1 MGLTF
6 QGYER
11 KDGSVGIRNYVLL
24 LSMVHCS
31 NTVTQQI
38 AWHTGAHAITHDFGC
53 VEFADQH
60 ARTRLALLSAAMN
73 PNVYAVVLVGLG
85 CEQTDHISLMDE
97 IAKSGKPVS
106 YVGIQESGGSKEAVE
121 KGMRLVEA
129 YQKEARSQVRKSFP
143 ISKLVIGVQCGGS
156 DWTTALSGN
165 ITIGAMTDLLV
176 NAGGSVIISEVS
188 GFPGSE
194 HILAQRAVNREVG
207 LQILQMCDELREEYV
222 AVHGQTIEEVNPTP
236 GNKAGGITTLVEKSM
251 GNVKKMGITSKIQG
265 LIYAGQQVP
274 HPGLWMLDLRA
285 PAIDGNATSGFS
297 MSGAHIDVFSTGRGS
312 PMGNAVMPV
321 LKLTGNPKSY
331 EEMNGLFDFNAGVV
345 LEGTP
350 LQEAGAA
357 LLNRVIEIAS
367 GDETKSEINGDFEFI
382 IPRENHRQGRK

>member
-1 MGLTF
+1 MSLTF
-6 QGYER
+6 NGYER
-11 KDGSVGIRNYVLL
+11 ADGSVGIRNYVLL
-24 LSMVHCS
+24 LSMVHCA
-31 NTVTQQI
+31 NNVAQQI
-38 AWHTGAHAITHDFGC
+38 AWQTGAHAITHDFGC
-53 VEFADQH
+53 VEFADKH
-60 ARTRLALLSAAMN
+60 RRTRLALLSAALN

-85 CEQTDHISLMDE
+85 CEQTDHVSLMEE
-97 IAKSGKPVS
+97 IAASGRPVS
-106 YVGIQESGGSKEAVE
+106 YVGIQESGGSREAVARGIAMVQSYQE
-121 KGMRLVEA
+121 EAGAQERKPYPISRLV
-129 YQKEARSQVRKSFP
+129 
-143 ISKLVIGVQCGGS
+143 LGVQCGGS

-176 NAGGSVIISEVS
+176 DAGGSVIISEVS

-194 HILAQRAVNREVG
+194 HILAERAVNTEVG
-207 LQILQMCDELREEYV
+207 LEIIQMCDELREEYV

-251 GNVKKMGITSKIQG
+251 GNVKKMGVAARIQG
-265 LIYAGQQVP
+265 LIYAGQHVP

-297 MSGAHIDVFSTGRGS
+297 MSGAHITVFSTGRGS

-331 EEMNGLFDFNAGVV
+331 EEMQSLFDFNAGVV

-357 LLNRVIEIAS
+357 LLQRVIDIAS

-382 IPRENHRQGRK
+382 IPRENNR